1 MPNKEEKRIT
11 EQSSLYEHLEKMSV
25 DELTAHINAENKKV
39 ALAIEQALPAINQLI
54 SAIEGQLKKGGRL
67 FYAGCGTG
75 GRLATLDTIEVQN
88 TYGIDGSQ
96 IQAIFPGGIGCLT
109 QTRESREDDLENGW
123 HQLCDKHISKQDFVL
138 GFSASGTVLA
148 GQAMAKLLNIS
159 HVAGMLIFSAI
170 IIVIAVLGY
179 KVIHKLGKLAS
190 IVGILAFVYMFIT
203 LLLSADLSALA
214 HNNHFSLP
222 TFLLAVSLSSS
233 WQIAFC
239 PYVSDYSR
247 YLPRDVSA
255 TKTWCSVFFG
265 TVLGTQTSMTLGVLT
280 AAIAGSAFPGHE
292 VSYLVGLGKSQAMAM
307 VIYFAICFGK
317 ITFTTLNAY
326 GSFMSLTTIVSAFR
340 RQTVLSQKCRIAFV
354 VLMVTASCIIALLSE
369 PAFLKHFTH
378 FLLFLLAFFVPWSA
392 ICLTDYYL
400 ISKGAIDIPA
410 LSDPQQRYGFWNL
423 YAITLYIV
431 GVLIQL
437 PFIENPLFHG
447 SLTWIFAGNDASW
460 IIGWFGTGVLYYAL
474 RRFDRRSLPAQSL
487 FPST

>member
-1 MPNKEEKRIT
+1 MRSRTITIFAADVFISRIA
-11 EQSSLYEHLEKMSV
+11 LL
-25 DELTAHINAENKKV
+25 IV
-39 ALAIEQALPAINQLI
+39 AD
-54 SAIEGQLKKGGRL
+54 R
-67 FYAGCGTG
+67 
-75 GRLATLDTIEVQN
+75 
-88 TYGIDGSQ
+88 
-96 IQAIFPGGIGCLT
+96 
-109 QTRESREDDLENGW
+109 
-123 HQLCDKHISKQDFVL
+123 
-138 GFSASGTVLA
+138 
-148 GQAMAKLLNIS
+148 
-159 HVAGMLIFSAI
+159 
-170 IIVIAVLGY
+170 
-179 KVIHKLGKLAS
+179 
-190 IVGILAFVYMFIT
+190 
-203 LLLSADLSALA
+203 
-214 HNNHFSLP
+214 
-222 TFLLAVSLSSS
+222 
-233 WQIAFC
+233 FC

-447 SLTWIFAGNDASW
+447 SLTWIFAGNDVSW